1 MATLKYSRQR
11 ESIREFVKASKEHPT
26 ADDVY
31 AAIRKEYPNI
41 SLGTVYRNLSLL
53 VELDEIV
60 KVPTGDGPD
69 RFDGNAKPHSHFIC
83 TRCHNIFDIEDE
95 HLTGLTER
103 IAKNFDGEIHGHRT
117 TFYGVCKECLENE
130 SQELKRKKLVD
141 KKSQVCY
148 IKTVIIIVIK
158 KLKINYQIK
167 KGENSY
173 EKICM

>member
-31 AAIRKEYPNI
+31 ASIRKEYPNI

-83 TRCHNIFDIEDE
+83 TRCHNIFDI
-95 HLTGLTER
+95 
-103 IAKNFDGEIHGHRT
+103 AKNFDGEIHGHRT
-117 TFYGVCKECLENE
+117 TFYGICKECLENK
-130 SQELKRKKLVD
+130 SQELKKK
-141 KKSQVCY
+141 
-148 IKTVIIIVIK
+148 KT
-158 KLKINYQIK
+158 
-167 KGENSY
+167 S
-173 EKICM
+173 

>member
-31 AAIRKEYPNI
+31 ASIRKEYPNI

-95 HLTGLTER
+95 SVR
-103 IAKNFDGEIHGHRT
+103 S
-117 TFYGVCKECLENE
+117 VW
-130 SQELKRKKLVD
+130 
-141 KKSQVCY
+141 
-148 IKTVIIIVIK
+148 KTKVR
-158 KLKINYQIK
+158 N
-167 KGENSY
+167 
-173 EKICM
+173 